1 MRLKGNASSARRRDS
16 RLEEPVSPLAVDPFA
31 TSAMT
36 GSRGIA
42 AAIATTIPAN
52 ITHER
57 AIVMLFPPC
66 DAATVTAWKEFRPAR
81 TFRTNHSA

>member
-1 MRLKGNASSARRRDS
+1 
-16 RLEEPVSPLAVDPFA
+16 
-31 TSAMT
+31 MT

-42 AAIATTIPAN
+42 AAIATTNPAN

-66 DAATVTAWKEFRPAR
+66 DAATVAAWKEFRPAR